1 MLQTRHMRYFVA
13 VGEELNFHRA
23 AERLHVSQPA
33 LWRQIRD
40 LEIEVGTPLLLREP
54 RGIDLTPAGRSF
66 LEDCRDLLE
75 RLEGARMRAR
85 RVAQGQLGVLHIGFN
100 EIAGRRREMP
110 RILQAFRRSHPEISL
125 QLHFLMSQMQTD
137 ALRAKELDAGI
148 MLRHKGEK
156 SEFKSLKLGSDGYA
170 LALPRD
176 HPLLRKPELHLADLA
191 DETLIMPNP
200 RNNATTYDRLVA
212 ALRRADAAPQV
223 AQFADNEN
231 TIMNLIDAGMGVA
244 FLNTS
249 IRPDSQQGIVL
260 RPVLDLDLPVD
271 LELTWH
277 GSNTNPALAQF
288 IALAERLSGDEDQIA
303 QMIETGMG

>member
-156 SEFKSLKLGSDGYA
+156 SEFKSLKLGADGYA